1 MSLDASV
8 DDVFNISSNSL
19 SADDPN
25 ADKLVIWDDSDGKLT
40 HAGLGTGLYYSG
52 TNLDSTTYDFELVD
66 YGSKTGSGTGNDTV
80 LRLNPST
87 GSDDDIRLVAG
98 SNITF
103 VQDTVSGILTVS
115 STDTRANNLY
125 KLECAQTG
133 GNNDNPKLSLQSNG
147 GSGSTYSEVDSIQIN
162 GGNYCTVTRGGDG
175 SLTID
180 ADDQTGTTY
189 DLEGGGTDGAS
200 FGSGT
205 GSIKLI
211 PSVGDTDT
219 VTVTAGTNIKIDS
232 TGTSGFTISADQG
245 TDTVTNAF
253 KTFTTP
259 DGNNVVAD
267 STTDT
272 LTFKQSGGMTITS
285 DPATDEITFS
295 STNTNTE
302 YNYNAVD
309 ESGAVKLRLS
319 TTDGVSDQDIEIAGT
334 TDEIEVTH
342 DNSGKITLSM
352 AASYSSGKDISSP
365 SKRFDVLAWTDT
377 LANGGHTYVGDELYF
392 FNSNKT
398 APDAKINFSD
408 GTNFVFDH
416 NILPTQSGTIDL
428 GSTTARWNN
437 IYVNDLQLSNES
449 KKDTGGNDVDGTWGD
464 WTLQEG
470 EDNVYMINNRTGKKY
485 AMMLREVEH

>member
-8 DDVFNISSNSL
+8 TDVFDLSSNSL
-19 SADDPN
+19 SADDPD
-25 ADKLVIWDDSDGKLT
+25 ADKLVIWDDTNGKLT

-87 GSDDDIRLVAG
+87 GSDDDIRLIAG
-98 SNITF
+98 SNITLS
-103 VQDTVSGILTVS
+103 QGTGTLTVS
-115 STDTRANNLY
+115 STDTTANNLY

-219 VTVTAGTNIKIDS
+219 VTVTAGTNIKINN
-232 TGTSGFTISADQG
+232 TGVSGFTISADQG

-253 KTFTTP
+253 DTFSTP
-259 DGNNVVAD
+259 SGTATAS
-267 STTDT
+267 STTGT
-272 LTFKQSGGMTITS
+272 LTFAQSGGMTISADDSTN
-285 DPATDEITFS
+285 TITFS

-309 ESGAVKLRLS
+309 DDGAVKLRLS
-319 TTDGVSDQDIEIAGT
+319 TIGSSPVNQDIEIAGT
-334 TDEIEVTH
+334 TDEIEVTQN
-342 DNSGKITLSM
+342 NSGKITLSM
-352 AASYSSGKDISSP
+352 ATGYSAG
-365 SKRFDVLAWTDT
+365 
-377 LANGGHTYVGDELYF
+377 
-392 FNSNKT
+392 
-398 APDAKINFSD
+398 
-408 GTNFVFDH
+408 
-416 NILPTQSGTIDL
+416 LP
-428 GSTTARWNN
+428 
-437 IYVNDLQLSNES
+437 
-449 KKDTGGNDVDGTWGD
+449 
-464 WTLQEG
+464 
-470 EDNVYMINNRTGKKY
+470 
-485 AMMLREVEH
+485 